1 LRWDNVVKLLV
12 ILAAAAFVGVLAFKP
27 VFGSLPWLPLTKDIK
42 LGLDLQGG
50 VHVVL
55 QAQDTP
61 EARVTQDS
69 MNKAMAILRNRI
81 DQFGVTEPIIQ
92 QQGDRRIIV
101 EIAGGKDPDEM
112 VQTLIKAAFLE
123 FKTED
128 GKTVITGKDLVDAKE
143 ALDPGG
149 GQAEVNLTFS
159 KEGAAKFAEI
169 TRANVGRPIGIYL
182 DGQLL
187 QNPVVQEPILNGQA
201 RITGYATLDEAHQ
214 IAVLLRSGAL
224 PVKLEVIEKRTVGP
238 TLGADSL
245 HRSINAGILGF
256 AVIALFMIAYYR
268 VPGLIA
274 NVALWIYALIML
286 ALFAAFNV
294 TLTLP
299 GIAGFLLSL
308 AVAIDANIIIFE
320 RLKEELRAGRTLRSA
335 IDVGFKRAF
344 VAIFD
349 ANLTTVIAAVVLYYF
364 STGPIKGFAVTLTI
378 GIAVSM
384 FTAITM
390 TRSLLHLTAGT
401 GLIKNNKLYG
411 A

>member
-1 LRWDNVVKLLV
+1 MRWDNVVKLLV
-12 ILAAAAFVGVLAFKP
+12 ILAAAAFAGVLAFKP
-27 VFGSLPWLPLTKDIK
+27 VFSNLPWLPLSKDVK
-42 LGLDLQGG
+42 LGLDLRGG

-61 EARVTQDS
+61 EAKVTQDS
-69 MNKAMAILRNRI
+69 MNKAIAILRNRI

-112 VQTLIKAAFLE
+112 VRTLIKAAFLE

-128 GKTVITGKDLVDAKE
+128 GKTVLTGKHLVDAQD
-143 ALDPGG
+143 ALNPQSGE
-149 GQAEVNLTFS
+149 AEVNLTFD
-159 KEGAAKFAEI
+159 KEGTKIFADV
-169 TRANVGRPIGIYL
+169 TSANVGRPIGIYL

-187 QNPVVQEPILNGQA
+187 QNPVVREPIREGKAQ
-201 RITGYATLDEAHQ
+201 ITGYANLDEAHR

-274 NVALWIYALIML
+274 NLALWIYALIML
-286 ALFAAFNV
+286 AVFVAFKV

-364 STGPIKGFAVTLTI
+364 GTGPIKGFAVTLTI

-401 GLIKNNKLYG
+401 GLIKNTKLYG